1 MATQVDQVMT
11 DELEEEEFEQDQY
24 LVFTVRSQEFGLRA
38 LQVQEISSALDTTE
52 VPNAPLYVAGILNL
66 RGRLVSVINFRKKFG
81 FEPKERDENT
91 RIIILEHE
99 GFPIGILVDSV
110 EEVVKIP
117 DEEVQRLPTSATTST
132 SAEEEY
138 IAGVGVLDTRLVI
151 LLDIDKVLTR
161 TELMEMSAIEQATA
175 DVRAR
180 ENTAEGQ
187 SQQMDTVQPADTVE
201 SGGTGPDSVPSEE
214 RPEKAESQ
222 EMDAVQPADTVESGG
237 TGPDSVPSEERP
249 EKAESQ
255 EMEAVQP
262 TATVDGGRKTAKTTG
277 KKEAE

>member
-1 MATQVDQVMT
+1 MATQVDQAT
-11 DELEEEEFEQDQY
+11 IEDLEEEEFEEDQY
-24 LVFTVRSQEFGLRA
+24 LVFTVKSQEFGLRA
-38 LQVQEISSALDTTE
+38 LQVQEISSALGTTE
-52 VPNAPLYVAGILNL
+52 VPNAPLYVDGILNL

-81 FEPKERDENT
+81 FEPKERDEDT

-99 GFPIGILVDSV
+99 GFPVGILVDSV
-110 EEVVKIP
+110 EEVIKIP
-117 DEEVQRLPTSATTST
+117 DEEVQRLPTSAATST

-161 TELMEMSAIEQATA
+161 TELMEMSAIEQAIG

-187 SQQMDTVQPADTVE
+187 SQEMDTVQPADTVE

-214 RPEKAESQ
+214 TPQNTKRREI
-222 EMDAVQPADTVESGG
+222 DAT
-237 TGPDSVPSEERP
+237 
-249 EKAESQ
+249 
-255 EMEAVQP
+255 QP
-262 TATVDGGRKTAKTTG
+262 TATVKGGRKTAKTTG